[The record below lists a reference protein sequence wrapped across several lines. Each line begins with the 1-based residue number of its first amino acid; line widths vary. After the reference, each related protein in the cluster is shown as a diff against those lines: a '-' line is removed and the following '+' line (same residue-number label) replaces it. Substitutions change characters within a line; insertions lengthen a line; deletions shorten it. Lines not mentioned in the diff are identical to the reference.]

1 MSNIVNNI
9 LLYLVKLLS
18 EEILNCFSI
27 KNYKCWVFEY
37 YRIYIYIK
45 FVLYIVNINNYVLIK
60 MKLMYFY
67 NLIILIIKYYW
78 FIEVI

>member
-18 EEILNCFSI
+18 EEILNSFSI

-45 FVLYIVNINNYVLIK
+45 IVLYIVNINNYVLIK
-60 MKLMYFY
+60 MKLMYENIIDLLKLCSIY
-67 NLIILIIKYYW
+67 NLLL
-78 FIEVI
+78 